1 MTKIRSN
8 KAIVAK
14 KSNGAGRPKI
24 LIDIKSIAKLAQMP
38 ILYGL
43 IEKKVRHPYVKRC
56 GIKLLRK
63 IVQLCKHG

>member
-24 LIDIKSIAKLAQMP
+24 LIDIKSIGFLFT
-38 ILYGL
+38 I
-43 IEKKVRHPYVKRC
+43 C
-56 GIKLLRK
+56 
-63 IVQLCKHG
+63 